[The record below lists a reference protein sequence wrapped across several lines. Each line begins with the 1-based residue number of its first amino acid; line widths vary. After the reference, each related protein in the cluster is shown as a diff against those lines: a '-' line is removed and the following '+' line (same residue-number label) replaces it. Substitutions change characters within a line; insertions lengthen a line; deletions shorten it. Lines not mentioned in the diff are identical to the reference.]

1 MHPNVPEE
9 EVESSLDLAQLRER
23 ASYVGRAVR
32 RHPGG
37 LAAVA
42 ALVLL
47 AAVLVAWALPD
58 KYKVEARLI
67 AQQDDLIA
75 TLSNPGRPQLA
86 GEDNPATST
95 VSDMVLRRDNLLS
108 VIRQTNLLQNWR
120 ASRPPLY
127 QLKDWLVFQ
136 HRLSDQELTEVLA
149 GTLEKRITVTA
160 QPGGVVTFT
169 VLWPE
174 PAMAEKI
181 TQTVMNNFI
190 ENRNVTEMAQLGE
203 TISLL
208 EERLHEADKEMDE
221 TLTSARTASRPTR
234 TGSGST
240 AAAGP
245 RLIETVELARLHA
258 EINLKR
264 RALEDLITIR
274 ERQVADL
281 QAQLA
286 QQRAVYSENYP
297 AVANLRRQI
306 DAMSADSPQII
317 DVRKQ
322 LAELEARYETRGG
335 AAATLEGLPI
345 TRPSA
350 GGAAATS
357 TLLQMLG
364 TVSRDPAEEY
374 ARGRLTSAIARYYS
388 IADRLESAHIERE
401 AARANIKFRYTV
413 IKPPL
418 PPRGSMTGPYRIVLL
433 ALGVLAAPLLGMAAA
448 VALELRRG
456 RLSESWQLQ
465 RSLGLPVLAVLP
477 VGNRR

>member
-9 EVESSLDLAQLRER
+9 EAEPSLDLAQLREH

-32 RHPGG
+32 RHPGA
-37 LAAVA
+37 LAVVV
-42 ALVLL
+42 ALVLA

-58 KYKVEARLI
+58 RYKVEAKLI

-86 GEDNPATST
+86 GEVDPATST

-120 ASRPPLY
+120 ATRPPLY

-149 GTLEKRITVTA
+149 GTLEKRIVVTA
-160 QPGGVVTFT
+160 QPGGIVTFT
-169 VLWPE
+169 VQWPE

-181 TQTVMNNFI
+181 TETVMNNFI
-190 ENRNVTEMAQLGE
+190 ENRNLTEMAQLGE

-208 EERLHEADKEMDE
+208 EERLHEADKEMDD

-234 TGSGST
+234 
-240 AAAGP
+240 AAAGSMASSAP
-245 RLIETVELARLHA
+245 KLIETVELARMHA
-258 EINLKR
+258 EINQKR
-264 RALEDLITIR
+264 RALEELLTIK

-286 QQRAVYSENYP
+286 QQRAVYSESYP

-317 DVRKQ
+317 GARKE
-322 LAELEARYETRGG
+322 LAELEARYVTRGG

-345 TRPSA
+345 SRPSA

-357 TLLQMLG
+357 TLLQVLG

-401 AARANIKFRYTV
+401 AARANIKFRYTMV
-413 IKPPL
+413 KPPL
-418 PPRGSMTGPYRIVLL
+418 FPRGSMTGMYRIVLVV
-433 ALGVLAAPLLGMAAA
+433 LGVLAAPLFGIAAA

-456 RLSESWQLQ
+456 RLVEAWQLP
-465 RSLGLPVLAVLP
+465 RSLGLPVLAVLG